1 MEQFFEPSKLKE
13 IVGNQTLIES
23 LKKWLKSYDSEL
35 KIEKKFKPK
44 KSKFKRAALI
54 SGPVGI
60 GHTLI
65 TKLLAKELK
74 YMMVVFDCSNCK
86 ATRPKI
92 NENTGSNGMVYISE
106 IQVSKALF
114 PKIIVF
120 ETGSAITGTM
130 ATQIINLV
138 KKTQVPIIINCNDPY
153 PLKTLSNYC
162 MPIKLRRPTKIQII
176 NYLLSK
182 KMINES
188 EKQKTE
194 QLIDTQGADI
204 RHIVNS
210 IRYKASPNKDI
221 DGQFNMFSATEAIFN
236 DESME
241 IRTAAFW
248 EDYMMVPL
256 MVQQNYIYDS
266 KKYDTF
272 SKEKQ
277 LSIMEN
283 VANAAEALSDYQ
295 ISSSGTGPSS
305 WSMLPINCY
314 LVIRACSISKKK
326 ISSFPGPQF
335 PQMLGKGSTE
345 RSNREK
351 LGLRAKNIHVNPT
364 EYRLDYVSFIYKF
377 FMSLLESGNKDDI
390 QKAIDLLNNQK
401 LTRDDFFDIIEKVIL
416 KPIEIPSKNKSAFT
430 RAYNKAIKLGS

>member
-1 MEQFFEPSKLKE
+1 MNYEPEKLKDV
-13 IVGNQTLIES
+13 VGNQTLIQS
-23 LKKWLKSYDSEL
+23 LKKWLESYDSEL
-35 KIEKKFKPK
+35 KIQK
-44 KSKFKRAALI
+44 KSKVKKSRFKRAALI

-65 TKLLAKELK
+65 TKLLAKEMK
-74 YMMVVFDCSNCK
+74 YMMIVFDCSNCK
-86 ATRPKI
+86 STRPKI
-92 NENTGSNGMVYISE
+92 ESSSAIINYISE

-130 ATQIINLV
+130 STQIVNLI
-138 KKTQVPIIINCNDPY
+138 KKTQIPIIINCNDPY
-153 PLKTLSNYC
+153 PLRTLGNYC

-182 KMINES
+182 KMIKES

-194 QLIDTQGADI
+194 QLIDSQGADM
-204 RHIVNS
+204 RHIINS
-210 IRYKASPNKDI
+210 VRYKTNPNKDI

-236 DESME
+236 DESMDR
-241 IRTAAFW
+241 RTAAFW

-266 KKYDTF
+266 KKYDSF
-272 SKEKQ
+272 SKEKHI
-277 LSIMEN
+277 SIMEN
-283 VANAAEALSDYQ
+283 VANAAEALSDYE

-314 LVIRACSISKKK
+314 LVIRACNISKKK

-335 PQMLGKGSTE
+335 PQMLGKGSTQ

-351 LGLRAKNIHVNPT
+351 LGLKAKDIHVGPSA
-364 EYRLDYVSFIYKF
+364 YRLDYVSFIYKF
-377 FMSLLESGNKDDI
+377 FMTLLESGTKDDL
-390 QKAIDLLNNQK
+390 QKAIDLLNSQK
-401 LTRDDFFDIIEKVIL
+401 LTRDDLFDLIEKVIL
-416 KPIEIPSKNKSAFT
+416 KPIDVPSKNKSAFT
-430 RAYNKAIKLGS
+430 RAYNKLNR